1 MGVTVMTR
9 KVILNILLIGILSC
23 SVIAQPPSGEFGRRP
38 RRTST
43 QPPLD
48 NERGLRELSPEEIP
62 PNLNFYAMDPLYDPN
77 AVLGWAG
84 ERIEEKLNRGMLA
97 IPIEDGK
104 VYLCWRLLK
113 TDPESIAFNIYRS
126 TAGAASVKLNDQPLT
141 KTTNFLDDK
150 ASFEQSNAWFV
161 KPVINGRERAA
172 SELAELPANP
182 PIQQYKSITLKDDV
196 RVSMVGIADLNGD
209 GVYDFVVK
217 HSTGR
222 SKDPGRTGPN
232 TGAVQYDGYNGKTGE
247 FMWRIDLGWNVDNG
261 IWWTPMVIR
270 DLDGDNKAEV
280 CLRTSVYAATREDM
294 LPSGE
299 EGFLLDAPEFMAVYN
314 GETGELIDKVDWIEL
329 GKVQDWGDNTG
340 NRASRHMLGIA
351 YLDGKTPAVLAVR
364 GTYGM
369 MKIDAYMLKNKKL
382 EKIWR
387 WTNERAPFMY
397 QGQGQ
402 HSIKTADIDNDGC
415 DEILNGSIAI
425 NNDGRTMWGTG
436 YGHGDRFYLGDIDPD
451 RPGMEVLY
459 IFEEPH
465 PHNGFSLWDAGT
477 GNLIWGIPAPN
488 RDNEL
493 SLAIAGDIDPAYPGM
508 ECAGGRHYY
517 TAVGQQIDG
526 RVPPLS
532 FLVWWDSDLLR
543 EIYSRRGVIKWKGD
557 TLTDISG
564 SVQQIADIYGDWREE
579 IITASRGELRI
590 YSTVIPAADRRI
602 CLMQDPLY
610 RNDVTHRTM
619 GYAHY
624 PMTSYYLGTK

>member
-1 MGVTVMTR
+1 MTR

-141 KTTNFLDDK
+141 KTTDFLDDK